1 MQPAQGM
8 TTAVEKIKTTIPS
21 SRKTGCWLSLYS
33 RWVVSCSPA
42 PWHFYGNKMFVFV
55 YWVAPAKWKA
65 LTLYCLT
72 FSLDWLT
79 SLDLFTMEFF
89 FYLFKNRSS
98 SCPYA
103 PRTQKL
109 PPSKNAITFF
119 PSLFLLTPLSL
130 FELLTFCTSF
140 FAIFFPQHLKNTP
153 SFSVFSTLLPASVA
167 LSHSPS
173 SFK

>member
-1 MQPAQGM
+1 MFRRSAACPRHDY
-8 TTAVEKIKTTIPS
+8 S
-21 SRKTGCWLSLYS
+21 SGKNS

-89 FYLFKNRSS
+89 FFICLKTAPLPVHMRLARNSS
-98 SCPYA
+98 
-103 PRTQKL
+103 L
-109 PPSKNAITFF
+109 PAKNAITFF
-119 PSLFLLTPLSL
+119 SSLFLLTPLSL